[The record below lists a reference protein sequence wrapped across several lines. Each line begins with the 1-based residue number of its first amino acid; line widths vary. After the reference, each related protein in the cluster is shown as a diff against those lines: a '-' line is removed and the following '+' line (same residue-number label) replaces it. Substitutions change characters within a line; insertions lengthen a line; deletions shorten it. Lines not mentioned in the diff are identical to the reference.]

1 MGKKGESPPLRDG
14 PEPPGTMEKNHKN
27 ADLPMREKSEIAH
40 MRTRLIKEL
49 KTPFIER
56 VTTAPSFSHIKEVKM
71 ENFDERVM
79 TLSDREI
86 FELYTEYEKI
96 GTLPDK
102 KEKEMVRN
110 SILDR
115 LASSILSNGHFLR
128 RILRRKNP

>member
-14 PEPPGTMEKNHKN
+14 PHSSGTMQNNHKKT
-27 ADLPMREKSEIAH
+27 DLPMTGKSEIAH
-40 MRTRLIKEL
+40 MRTLLIKEL

-79 TLSDREI
+79 TLPDREI
-86 FELYTEYEKI
+86 FELYTEYKKI

-115 LASSILSNGHFLR
+115 LASSILSNGHFIR